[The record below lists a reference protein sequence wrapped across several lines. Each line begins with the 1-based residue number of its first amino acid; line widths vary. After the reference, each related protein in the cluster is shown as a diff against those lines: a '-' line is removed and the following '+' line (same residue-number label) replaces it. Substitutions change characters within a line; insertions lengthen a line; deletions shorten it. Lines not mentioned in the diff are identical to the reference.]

1 MALLYAA
8 PSLAREH
15 ILCAA
20 ARQFVEG
27 DVQHWWHP
35 PSGAGVR
42 TLCSD
47 DLLWLP
53 YVVAQY
59 VRVTGDGSI
68 LDEEVPFLQGRLLE
82 PGEHEAYFAP
92 KPAPEEK
99 PVLEHC
105 LRAVAKA
112 LSRRGSHG
120 LPLIG
125 SGDWNDGMNR
135 VGSDGK
141 GESVWLAWFLI
152 DTLQGLLEVCESRL
166 GSTQAQIY
174 RRAIGE
180 LTEAVE
186 RPRLGRRVVSA
197 RLFR

>member
-1 MALLYAA
+1 M
-8 PSLAREH
+8 
-15 ILCAA
+15 
-20 ARQFVEG
+20 
-27 DVQHWWHP
+27 QHWWHP

-59 VRVTGDGSI
+59 VRVTGDASI
-68 LDEEVPFLQGRLLE
+68 LDVEVPFLQGRRLE
-82 PGEHEAYFAP
+82 PGEHEAYFAAEP
-92 KPAPEEK
+92 SPEEQ
-99 PVLEHC
+99 PLLEHC
-105 LRAVAKA
+105 RRAIEKG

-135 VGSDGK
+135 VGSEGK

-152 DTLQGLLEVCESRL
+152 DTLEGLLEVCESKL
-166 GSTQAQIY
+166 GSTQAQTY
-174 RRAIGE
+174 RRCD
-180 LTEAVE
+180 
-186 RPRLGRRVVSA
+186 RRTD
-197 RLFR
+197 